1 MFGGGT
7 AQSEDY
13 LAPGIEP
20 EVVQARYGEEKH
32 DEDEPIVNNDVL

>member
-1 MFGGGT
+1 MFSGST

-32 DEDEPIVNNDVL
+32 DEDEPIVNDDML